1 MKYVGCEL
9 SRDPCTMS
17 YSRNPLP
24 SGLEIAELSG
34 PVVCTLELIS
44 TLVHIM
50 CVDTQLLGY
59 LLNWALFGALTLQ
72 LYLYYQAF
80 PNDVLFNK
88 CLVYTLCA
96 IELVQTPLM
105 TYDAFSAFA
114 YGFGD
119 LSALTSLGLEWV
131 ALPIMSGLVSLI
143 GQSFYAY
150 RVHVLSKSWWLPA
163 FIIAVALIS
172 SVGAFVHGADSHCEH
187 GLRLVSPG
195 NIQICQL
202 WLLGSALSD
211 ITSTTC
217 LAYYLSKNNIGFHS
231 TRAWFHR
238 LIRLTIQTGS
248 LTALMALVHLT
259 LFFAF
264 PGKPYFFTAAA
275 VQSKLYA
282 NTVLAVLNSRL
293 QIVGGRG
300 YTVPSVGIEIT
311 MNEQRSGGGSAR
323 SPVLPVHAEVFSVK
337 ELDDLAN
344 RTI

>member
-1 MKYVGCEL
+1 
-9 SRDPCTMS
+9 MS
-17 YSRNPLP
+17 HSPNPLP
-24 SGLEIAELSG
+24 SGLEITELAG
-34 PVVCTLELIS
+34 PVVCTLELIF

-59 LLNWALFGALTLQ
+59 LLNWALFGTLTLQ

-105 TYDAFSAFA
+105 THDAFSAFVF
-114 YGFGD
+114 GFGD
-119 LSALTSLGLEWV
+119 LCALTSLGLEWV

-163 FIIAVALIS
+163 FIIAVRIYISSLPDPTYDFIVQVALIS
-172 SVGAFVHGADSHCEH
+172 SVGAFVHGADSHYGEFSEEAIKS
-187 GLRLVSPG
+187 GSEIYRSASV
-195 NIQICQL
+195 

-259 LFFAF
+259 LFFVF

-282 NTVLAVLNSRL
+282 NTILAVLNSRL
-293 QIVGGRG
+293 QIVGGRR
-300 YTVPSVGIEIT
+300 YTFALRGHRNYDE
-311 MNEQRSGGGSAR
+311 
-323 SPVLPVHAEVFSVK
+323 
-337 ELDDLAN
+337 
-344 RTI
+344 